1 MDSSDLVKY
10 THSWSLV
17 RNMKVLL
24 IQPPIRDFYQ
34 TSIRTQPIG
43 LAYLA
48 ASLKNEGHEV
58 EILDCQTETKKS
70 ISIPEEL
77 SYLKDF
83 YPFNDR
89 SPFKLYSGYYHF
101 GMGWEEI
108 RKRVE
113 NSKADVLGI
122 SSSFTPYHGEALEIA
137 RIIKESDR
145 RKIVVMG
152 GPHVSCDPEGVL
164 RTSFVDYAVL
174 GEGEARFPL
183 LLEQIAKG
191 RAKNI
196 EKIDGIGYRND
207 GEIRINPLQNFI
219 QDLDSLPQPA
229 RELLDL
235 DRYRLRKKRSTMII
249 TSRGCP
255 HGCAY
260 CSGHL
265 VMGTSFRTR
274 SPEAILEEMMECQKQ
289 YGIEAFD
296 IEDDNFT
303 FDQERAK
310 RLMNLIIE
318 TFREEKIELS
328 AMNGISFASLD
339 GELLRLMKKA
349 GFKTINLSYVSTDP
363 STKERMKRPKPTTE
377 FDRILEEAEQIGL
390 HAIAYAIL
398 GMPGQTIEEMVDTLI
413 YLMGKKVLIGPSIYY
428 PTPGT
433 SLFERCNKEGIL
445 PPHPVQWRSSAFPIE
460 TKEFSRLDLLTLF
473 RLARVINFIKGKMDG
488 GELKEGLTW
497 KDLFQVLKDKEKAED
512 ESEVNRHAPCAMR
525 FASFNKGKVEEDAIT
540 WVDLLLLLDS
550 ERSFFSLRK
559 DSERKVSVE
568 KEKNS
573 KKVLD
578 YFFEKAWQ
586 KPILRSRPSIV

>member
-1 MDSSDLVKY
+1 
-10 THSWSLV
+10 
-17 RNMKVLL
+17 MKVLL

-48 ASLKNEGHEV
+48 ASLKNNGHEV

-70 ISIPEEL
+70 IPIPAEL

-108 RKRVE
+108 GQKIRD
-113 NSKADVLGI
+113 SKADVFGI

-137 RIIKESDR
+137 RIIKEWGR

-152 GPHVSCDPEGVL
+152 GAHVSCDPEGVL
-164 RTSFVDYAVL
+164 RSPYVDYVIL
-174 GEGEARFPL
+174 GEGEVRFSL
-183 LLEQIAKG
+183 LLEQIGKG
-191 RAKNI
+191 KKKNI
-196 EKIDGIGYRND
+196 EKIDGIGYRKVGTTRNRD
-207 GEIRINPLQNFI
+207 AEIRINPLQNFI
-219 QDLDSLPQPA
+219 QDLDSLPHPA

-260 CSGHL
+260 CSAHL

-274 SPEAILEEMMECQKQ
+274 TPEAILKEMMACQKQ
-289 YGIEAFD
+289 YGIEVFD

-318 TFREEKIELS
+318 TFGEEKIELS
-328 AMNGISFASLD
+328 AMNGVSFASLD
-339 GELLRLMKKA
+339 EELLRLMKRA
-349 GFKTINLSYVSTDP
+349 RFKTINLSYVSTDP
-363 STKERMKRPKPTTE
+363 STKERMGRPKTATE
-377 FDRILEEAEQIGL
+377 FDKILEKAEQIGL
-390 HAIAYAIL
+390 HVIAYAIL
-398 GMPGQTIEEMVDTLI
+398 GMPGQTIGEMVDTLI

-433 SLFERCNKEGIL
+433 PLFERCKEEGIL
-445 PPHPVQWRSSAFPIE
+445 PPHSLQWRSSAFPIE
-460 TKEFSRLDLLTLF
+460 TKEFDRVDLLTLF
-473 RLARVINFIKGKMDG
+473 RLARVINFIKGKMDEKALEEG
-488 GELKEGLTW
+488 MTWKGLSTVLKE
-497 KDLFQVLKDKEKAED
+497 KVKA
-512 ESEVNRHAPCAMR
+512 
-525 FASFNKGKVEEDAIT
+525 KVEEDAIT
-540 WVDLLLLLDS
+540 WVDLFLLFDS
-550 ERSFFSLRK
+550 ERSFFSLKK
-559 DSERKVSVE
+559 DSGRKISVE
-568 KEKNS
+568 KEKSS

-578 YFFEKAWQ
+578 YFFEKAWE
-586 KPILRSRPSIV
+586 KPILKSHPSIV